1 MPHLATCIF
10 LFFYNEPE
18 LGVGIESILAWLW
31 HHFHLALDRDQT
43 HHLMIV
49 SECST
54 ARPQL
59 LLNNVPLLE
68 WGGDQGFCDDS
79 TRARGKRHDNGKGS
93 FKIVTSLRN
102 HSLGL
107 QHWLSNL
114 LWYWLYFSFKVN
126 PAKLMMKFEKIN
138 LVQDNKVLF
147 KKEKNNSIQV
157 KQDRY

>member
-1 MPHLATCIF
+1 MALTPL
-10 LFFYNEPE
+10 PS
-18 LGVGIESILAWLW
+18 SIGQGSNP
-31 HHFHLALDRDQT
+31 RP
-43 HHLMIV
+43 MIV
-49 SECST
+49 NECST

-68 WGGDQGFCDDS
+68 WGGDQGFCDGS

-114 LWYWLYFSFKVN
+114 L
-126 PAKLMMKFEKIN
+126 
-138 LVQDNKVLF
+138 
-147 KKEKNNSIQV
+147 
-157 KQDRY
+157 